1 LKSIFSALKYLAMLG
16 LGVFLFWLAFRQ
28 QNFSYILREIGNIH
42 YPYILIAFVACVIS
56 HWSRAVRWNLLI
68 KPMGYK
74 TSDFNSFLA
83 VMIGYL
89 ANLALPRMGEISRCV
104 VVNRTN
110 KVPVDKLIGT
120 VIVERIIDMLGL
132 MIILVLTLILEF
144 DKLKIFFVDNLGNKL
159 SGSTA
164 TLLTATNILIT
175 VSFLVMSIFG
185 VLLIWRKYKEAA
197 LILKIRNFLVGFV
210 EGLKSLRHM
219 DKLWL
224 FIFHSVLIWSMY
236 YFQIYI
242 CFFALGATEHLSA
255 VAALSVLVMG
265 SFGMVVPVQGGIGAY
280 HAAVSETLKLY
291 GLASADA
298 LTFAFV
304 AHTFQMAVV
313 LLLGGL
319 SFLALTIV
327 TRRNKQNESLTEN
340 TAEAL

>member
-1 LKSIFSALKYLAMLG
+1 MKSLFSALKYIAMLG
-16 LGVFLFWLAFRQ
+16 AGIFLFWLAFRKHD
-28 QNFSYILREIGNIH
+28 FSQILQEVGNIH
-42 YPYILIAFVACVIS
+42 YTYILIAFVAGVIS
-56 HWSRAVRWNLLI
+56 HYSRAIRWNLLI

-120 VIVERIIDMLGL
+120 VIVERIIDVLGL
-132 MIILVLTLILEF
+132 FVILLLTLILEF
-144 DKLKIFFVDNLGNKL
+144 DKLKVFFVDNLGNKL

-164 TLLTATNILIT
+164 TLLTTTNIFIT
-175 VSFLVMSIFG
+175 VSFLALSIFG
-185 VLLIWRKYKEAA
+185 VVLIWKKYKEAA
-197 LILKIRNFLVGFV
+197 LILKIRNFLAGFV

-219 DKLWL
+219 EKLWL

-242 CFFALGATEHLSA
+242 CFFALNSTENLSA
-255 VAALSVLVMG
+255 IAALSVLVMG

-291 GLASADA
+291 GLAATDA
-298 LTFAFV
+298 LTFAFI
-304 AHTFQMAVV
+304 AHTFQMVVV
-313 LLLGGL
+313 LILGGL
-319 SFLALTIV
+319 SFLALTFV
-327 TRRNKQNESLTEN
+327 TRKNKQDEPLTEN
-340 TAEAL
+340 TIETV